1 MNNRPEFYVK
11 KNMFGLFKFY
21 ERSKLLTWCSI
32 QAFYVINLCMHFA
45 RHVLSTGHAEY
56 IFSTRKILTTR
67 EKFNHPKVGFSEF
80 WSTKKVVEIDD
91 TEMTGESV
99 SSQQRQ
105 ERSQISFKVKLF
117 WIRWTKTTLVF
128 FCHRFSMGYFTLWC
142 FHLD

>member
-11 KNMFGLFKFY
+11 KNMFEYSLFKFY

-32 QAFYVINLCMHFA
+32 QAFYVLNLCMHFA

-56 IFSTRKILTTR
+56 ILSTRKILTTR
-67 EKFNHPKVGFSEF
+67 EKFNPPKVVFF
-80 WSTKKVVEIDD
+80 WVLKHKQIVEIDI
-91 TEMTGESV
+91 EMSV

-105 ERSQISFKVKLF
+105 ERSQIPFKVKLF
-117 WIRWTKTTLVF
+117 WLRWTKTTLVF
-128 FCHRFSMGYFTLWC
+128 FCHRFSLGYFTLWC